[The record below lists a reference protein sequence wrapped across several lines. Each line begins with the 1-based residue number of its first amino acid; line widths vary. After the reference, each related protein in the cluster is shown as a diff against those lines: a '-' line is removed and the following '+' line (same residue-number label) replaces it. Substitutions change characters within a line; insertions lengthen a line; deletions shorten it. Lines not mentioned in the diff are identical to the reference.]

1 MKQHSRDLLIDTL
14 HQTTEQVSEILNDIE
29 QDQESARLDWESELS
44 EASERATAAEN
55 ALREV
60 LDRLDD
66 WHRGL
71 CDRDEV
77 ITGPMIR
84 ELVSSR
90 FANVSV
96 AQEVSIWKASE

>member
-14 HQTTEQVSEILNDIE
+14 HQTTDQVSEILNDIE
-29 QDQESARLDWESELS
+29 QDHESAWLDWESELS
-44 EASERATAAEN
+44 DVTERAVAAES

-60 LDRLDD
+60 LNRLDD

-71 CDRDEV
+71 CDRDEIV
-77 ITGPMIR
+77 TGPMIR

-90 FANVSV
+90 HANISV
-96 AQEVSIWKASE
+96 TQEVSAWKDDE